1 MKRVGHI
8 IEEITKQENLEA
20 SFDTV
25 VRGNFRK
32 QLSEGRWL
40 CRHREEFLSNLK
52 KQIEDGTLE
61 VTNFRQKTIVEHEK
75 IRHIQVFN
83 MKDRIAV
90 NAVMSVVDKYLA
102 KRYIRTTSASIK
114 NRGMHDLKLYI
125 ERDIELDP
133 LGTRYVYKF
142 DIRKFYESVSQD
154 YVMYCVRRIF
164 KDQKLIVLLD
174 RFVHLLP
181 KGMSMGLRASQGLC
195 NLLLSV
201 FLDHYLKDRYGVRH
215 FYRYCDDGVVLA
227 GSKSELWLI
236 RDIVHEQAAAMDL
249 KIKDTERVFPLSE
262 GLDFLGYVIYPSHS
276 RLRKRIKKDYARKIA
291 RVKSRSRR
299 QKLVGSLYGMAKHCN
314 STHLLKK
321 LLTKKEMRKFSEMG
335 VTYTPADGKKRF
347 QGKTQRLGAIVNNEI
362 EIYDYEKDVKTAH
375 GDGRYLVS
383 FRDIRTGEF
392 GKFFTASEEL
402 KQILDSV
409 AEMEDGFPF
418 ETIIRSECFEGNKFK
433 YKFT

>member
-40 CRHREEFLSNLK
+40 CRHREEFLSDLK

-61 VTNFRQKTIVEHEK
+61 VKDFKPKTIVEHEK

-83 MKDRIAV
+83 MKERIAV

-154 YVMYCVRRIF
+154 YVMYCVRRVF
-164 KDQKLIVLLD
+164 KDQKLIVLLE
-174 RFVHLLP
+174 RFVRLLP
-181 KGMSMGLRASQGLC
+181 QGMSMGLRASQGLC

-201 FLDHYLKDRYGVRH
+201 FIDHYLKDRYGVRH

-249 KIKDTERVFPLSE
+249 QIKDSERVFPLSE

-335 VTYTPADGKKRF
+335 VSYTPADGKKRF

-362 EIYDYEKDVKTAH
+362 EIHDYEKDVKTAH
-375 GDGRYLVS
+375 GEGRYLVS